1 MSGGGAGERGGKLDN
16 KDKEIRSDNFDEP
29 TVS

>member
-1 MSGGGAGERGGKLDN
+1 MSGRKEERGGKLDN
-16 KDKEIRSDNFDEP
+16 KDKWRRSNNSDEP